1 MAFNL
6 VLNSNNVVSGSNN
19 NTYKYNFIGNSLT
32 ILDDA
37 EICVSSIQ
45 IPYSWYNVSKAYNN
59 TTIQFRFPNATSGIT
74 PFTITLVEGFY
85 LVTDLNAAIQQFC
98 INNGLY
104 LINSLGQFV
113 YYLTLLYNT
122 TTYGVQ
128 LISYAIPIT
137 LPSGW
142 SLPSNFAGFYSSS
155 LSPQLIIPTTS
166 TFGKLIG
173 FTTGT
178 FPTTNTSVF
187 YSILN
192 TTIPI
197 GSNVNSLIIRCSLVD
212 NPVGVPTDILDT
224 MPVTATFGSNINY
237 QPPIEKWIK
246 LSAGVQQYLS
256 ITFVDQNL
264 NALAVLDS
272 NVCISLL
279 IKNKGKEVIENQ
291 GFQPILFRS

>member
-6 VLNSNNVVSGSNN
+6 VLNSNNVVSGTNN
-19 NTYKYNFIGNSLT
+19 NTYKYTFISNSLN

-45 IPYSWYNVSKAYNN
+45 IPYSWFNVSKAYGNN
-59 TTIQFRFPNATSGIT
+59 KIQLIWPNFTTGLT
-74 PFTITLVEGFY
+74 PVTITFADGFY
-85 LVTDLNAAIQQFC
+85 TVTDLNAAIQQFC
-98 INNGLY
+98 INNGYY

-113 YYLTLLYNT
+113 YYLVLLYND

-128 LISYAIPIT
+128 LISYGIPLT

-142 SLPSNFAGFYSSS
+142 SLPSNFPGFYLASY
-155 LSPQLIIPTTS
+155 SPQIIIASTS
-166 TFGKLIG
+166 TFGKIIG
-173 FTTGT
+173 FATGT
-178 FPTTNTSVF
+178 FPSTNILTF

-192 TTIPI
+192 TLVPL
-197 GSNVNSLIIRCSLVD
+197 GSNINSLIVRCSLVD
-212 NPVGVPTDILDT
+212 NQVGVPTDILDT
-224 MPVTATFGSNINY
+224 MPVTSQFGSNINY

-246 LSAGVQQYLS
+246 LTPGVHQFLS

-264 NALAVLDS
+264 NSIVALDS

-279 IKNKGKEVIENQ
+279 IKNKGKPVEVQRIIEKLN
-291 GFQPILFRS
+291 IRV

>member
-6 VLNSNNVVSGSNN
+6 VLNSNNVVIGTNN

-45 IPYSWYNVSKAYNN
+45 IPYSWYNVSKAYGN
-59 TTIQFRFPNATSGIT
+59 TKIQLIFPNLTTGIT
-74 PFTITLVEGFY
+74 PYSITLNEGFY

-113 YYLTLLYNT
+113 YYLSILYNIS
-122 TTYGVQ
+122 TYGVQ
-128 LISYAIPIT
+128 LISYAIPTSLPTGWT
-137 LPSGW
+137 LPSNW
-142 SLPSNFAGFYSSS
+142 NGFYATSAC
-155 LSPQLIIPTTS
+155 PQLIIPASS
-166 TFGKLIG
+166 TFGNIIG

-178 FPTTNTSVF
+178 FPSSNTLAF

-192 TTIPI
+192 TAIPV

-224 MPVTATFGSNINY
+224 MPVTSTFGSNINY

-246 LSAGVQQYLS
+246 MSAGVHQFMS

-264 NALAVLDS
+264 NSLIALDS

-279 IKNKGKEVIENQ
+279 IKNKGKEVVQRIIEKLN
-291 GFQPILFRS
+291 IRI

>member
-6 VLNSNNVVSGSNN
+6 VLNSNNVVIGTNN

-45 IPYSWYNVSKAYNN
+45 IPYSWYNVSKAYGN
-59 TTIQFRFPNATSGIT
+59 TKIQLIFPNLTTGIT
-74 PFTITLVEGFY
+74 PYSITLNEGFY

-113 YYLTLLYNT
+113 YYLSILYNIS
-122 TTYGVQ
+122 TYGVQ
-128 LISYAIPIT
+128 LISYAIPTSLPTGWT
-137 LPSGW
+137 LPSNW
-142 SLPSNFAGFYSSS
+142 NGFYATSA
-155 LSPQLIIPTTS
+155 SPQLIIPSSS
-166 TFGKLIG
+166 TFGNIIG

-178 FPTTNTSVF
+178 FPSSNTLAF

-192 TTIPI
+192 TTIPV

-224 MPVTATFGSNINY
+224 MPVTSTFGSNINY

-246 LSAGVQQYLS
+246 MSAGVHQFMS

-264 NALAVLDS
+264 NSLIALDS

-279 IKNKGKEVIENQ
+279 IKNKGKEVVQRIIEKLN
-291 GFQPILFRS
+291 IRI